1 MKLIRNPYKTL
12 PYQTLVEQ
20 KCPWL
25 DDMTT
30 HVRSRIAEFDKFM
43 RAEAECDGQPELT
56 DPNYLIERFNF
67 NCEHNMYYGNFKIL
81 KYFVLMFKMKILY
94 LMIGQWHFTDFD
106 VTLYNYFRDT
116 NLSKWSHQSVKWVL
130 MYTSGKSPSIL
141 PHTKDSKWYLSYQ
154 DGDDVKDEFY
164 TNLFRKH
171 FVLFDDS
178 LRNIKQLELSYP
190 SETIF
195 NQPPAFPDIVS
206 VEPSDPMC
214 GSVCTCELSFL
225 KGELVA
231 RRYQK
236 TRDHQLEQAKSRK
249 RWADEEQRAKSKE
262 YNEQHKDHLTK
273 YFHDYNIKNKE
284 KISTYKKQ
292 YAIDHKDEIT
302 AKNKKRY
309 AEHKEEERI
318 KGKLYREANREKVN
332 AASRNYYHTHQDEQK
347 VIRKAYRDTHKEQIK
362 AQNDR
367 YRAENRD
374 KILAR
379 RKEAADTKRAAGYR
393 YRFCQE
399 TGKYQWVFVGIEPPK
414 EQTPDTPEQIARR
427 EYGREYRKKN
437 KDKIDAHVKEYK
449 AKRRAG
455 YQRVLNPETGK
466 KEWTFVGL
474 PETVTT

>member
-25 DDMTT
+25 EDMTT
-30 HVRSRIAEFDKFM
+30 HVITRIAEFDKFM

-56 DPNYLIERFNF
+56 DPNYLLERF

-81 KYFVLMFKMKILY
+81 KYFILMFKMKILY

-106 VTLYNYFRDT
+106 VTLYKYFRDP

-141 PHTKDSKWYLSYQ
+141 PHDVNSKWYVSYQ
-154 DGDDVKDEFY
+154 VDCTSTDEFY
-164 TNLFRKH
+164 THLFRKH
-171 FVLFDDS
+171 FILLDDA
-178 LRNIKQLELSYP
+178 LRNIKQLELS
-190 SETIF
+190 
-195 NQPPAFPDIVS
+195 FPDDNFFGNAPEFPTIDNVN
-206 VEPSDPMC
+206 PMDPIC
-214 GSVCTCELSFL
+214 GPVCTCELSFL

-249 RWADEEQRAKSKE
+249 RWANEEQRAKAKE
-262 YNEQHKDHLTK
+262 YNEQHKEHLTQ
-273 YFHDYNIKNKE
+273 YFHDYQIKNKE
-284 KISTYKKQ
+284 KIAAYRKQ

-309 AEHKEEERI
+309 AEHREEERI
-318 KGKLYREANREKVN
+318 KGKKYREANREKVN

-347 VIRKAYRDTHKEQIK
+347 VIRKVYRDTHKEQIK

-379 RKEAADTKRAAGYR
+379 RKESADAKRAAGYR

-399 TGKYQWVFVGIEPPK
+399 TGKHQWVFVGIEPPK

-437 KDKIDAHVKEYK
+437 RDKINAHVKEYK
-449 AKRRAG
+449 EKRRAG

-474 PETVTT
+474 PEAATN